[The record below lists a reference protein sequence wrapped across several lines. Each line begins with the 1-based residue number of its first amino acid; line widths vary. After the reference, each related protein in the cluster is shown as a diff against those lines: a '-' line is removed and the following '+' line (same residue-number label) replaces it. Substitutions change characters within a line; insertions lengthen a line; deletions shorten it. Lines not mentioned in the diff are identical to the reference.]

1 MRRIVNGTFGDSFDT
16 MTEKPYVIPG
26 IKIASI
32 NKAVRIICH
41 VTIICHDTTTSKNPK
56 FNLLWELTFKLLD

>member
-1 MRRIVNGTFGDSFDT
+1 MRRIVNGTFGDSFAT
-16 MTEKPYVIPG
+16 MTEKPYVTPG

-32 NKAVRIICH
+32 NKT